1 MLQAEI
7 DFTSVRLRELEEK
20 SINGNFDFKHLKAIH
35 KYIFQDLY
43 EWAGKERHCELS
55 KSNSLFCTLSCLSS
69 YAESIFNNYYPECKA
84 AKTRDEFISALAKNY
99 GDLNALHPFR
109 EGNGRAQREFARELC
124 EHFGYAFDLNKTT
137 HEEMVRAS
145 KFSLEM
151 ADSSLLR
158 TIFQDAIISMDEYIK
173 QNDYLQILSMNDLN
187 VQEDN
192 YEYYYS
198 DNIDVYNNIYKE
210 KIKQLNSNKKIREAK
225 EYINNTK

>member
-1 MLQAEI
+1 
-7 DFTSVRLRELEEK
+7 
-20 SINGNFDFKHLKAIH
+20 
-35 KYIFQDLY
+35 
-43 EWAGKERHCELS
+43 
-55 KSNSLFCTLSCLSS
+55 
-69 YAESIFNNYYPECKA
+69 
-84 AKTRDEFISALAKNY
+84 
-99 GDLNALHPFR
+99 
-109 EGNGRAQREFARELC
+109 
-124 EHFGYAFDLNKTT
+124 
-137 HEEMVRAS
+137 MVRAS